1 MRSPESAVATE
12 PCLTLGCFEVGGRT
26 FGMDVTSIR
35 EIVCWRPVMPLP
47 GSPRLIEGV
56 IDFRGT
62 MIPVV
67 DLGRVLGQG
76 PTGETRRARIII
88 TQIGELVVGLI
99 VQEATAV
106 LTVEASDLS
115 RPSDLTSPTCSE
127 ITRAIVRQPGGDPIV
142 VLSLEPL
149 LGRVRDSGPPGSEAS
164 A

>member
-1 MRSPESAVATE
+1 MGRPESAGPTE
-12 PCLTLGCFEVGGRT
+12 PCLTLGCFEVGGRP
-26 FGMDVTSIR
+26 FGVDVTSIR
-35 EIVCWRPVMPLP
+35 EIVRCRPVIPLP

-76 PTGETRRARIII
+76 STGETRRARIII
-88 TQIGELVVGLI
+88 TQIGELVVGLV
-99 VQEATAV
+99 VQEVTAV

-115 RPSDLTSPTCSE
+115 RPPDLTSPTCNE
-127 ITRAIVRQPGGDPIV
+127 VIRALVRQPGGDPIV

-149 LGRVRDSGPPGSEAS
+149 LGRVRDSEPPTREAL